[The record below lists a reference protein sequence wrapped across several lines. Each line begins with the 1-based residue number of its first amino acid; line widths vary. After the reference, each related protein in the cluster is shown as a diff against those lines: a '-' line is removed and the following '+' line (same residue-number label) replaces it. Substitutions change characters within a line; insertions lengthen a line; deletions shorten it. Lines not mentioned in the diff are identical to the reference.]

1 MKGKPVLTVVCS
13 ENKRKCGY
21 LFTAIHRVPA
31 RLHEKRSHHAT
42 NTLITVWCWVPW
54 RQMKNVWE
62 LSCVQIV
69 LCGLPLF
76 RWLFVVCRGSGEQV
90 WQCCFFLF
98 QTPPV
103 LALCWLLVKSLTRVV
118 FLPFWAPSVCF
129 NRDQGFQGLSN
140 QTLVLHLQPWV
151 FLVWSLPHQH
161 YWGSCV
167 FKSLLFE

>member
-90 WQCCFFLF
+90 WQCCFFFF

-103 LALCWLLVKSLTRVV
+103 LARCRLLVKSLTRVV
-118 FLPFWAPSVCF
+118 FYLFE
-129 NRDQGFQGLSN
+129 
-140 QTLVLHLQPWV
+140 H
-151 FLVWSLPHQH
+151 
-161 YWGSCV
+161 
-167 FKSLLFE
+167 LLFVSTGTKAFKASLTKLSFYICNLEFFYFDHYLISTTEVAVF